1 MKQKL
6 EKYID
11 RIDYLHAATFTGM
24 VLWFISLFFGYS
36 ENLILTN
43 ISLSVLTFILT
54 VICDKVMGENYY
66 RAKDILIYRYW
77 CKE

>member
-1 MKQKL
+1 MKGKL

-11 RIDYLHAATFTGM
+11 RIEVLKAATFTGM

-43 ISLSVLTFILT
+43 ISLSILTFILT
-54 VICDKVMGENYY
+54 IICDKVMDENYY
-66 RAKDILIYRYW
+66 RAKNILIYRYW
-77 CKE
+77 SKE